1 VLPLLRA
8 RLLLMKDL
16 LLVLPS
22 DLFRLLV
29 TEWLHFI
36 ALVHLDTAY
45 AGNLNF
51 VDRGVVTCPPVKG
64 NVAFGLISAEK
75 SASAVEWLDNK
86 GLYASEIWL
95 TITQGFVDNA
105 LVSTFFEQ
113 RGHATT
119 SVTCSIS
126 KGASSFLDWIVASC
140 TNIREMA
147 IVHADDPLSIEP
159 FMVQTAGSL
168 ACLYFR
174 DVELVSV
181 ETSFGTVLPKLLSLG
196 SECPLA
202 STVDSVA
209 TILAMCP
216 NIVCAATPATNDYNC
231 WWLSC
236 CPRLTVLSLNDSRIL
251 ADKPLSMALEGKQ
264 YLTTLHIDGAEG
276 LNGDFAVALMEN
288 CPRIR
293 HLSLGGCIAEDAW
306 LQLIR
311 HYGAQLQHLSVRW
324 WYTALLTNTIALAIA
339 EHCPNLLGLEME
351 ADRAVTCKALCRLL
365 SACTQLQ
372 ELAISSRVHGTS
384 ILRAIARNCRML
396 RFLNLHCYS
405 ECTPEAL
412 QNIVRACPLL
422 DTVVCSLSP
431 TNIQSANWLKCHSHV
446 KVVTLNRASPF
457 WYDCYGRP
465 PWSFS
470 DDERDEMDE
479 EAQVV
484 ADDEAAAV

>member
-1 VLPLLRA
+1 VLPLLCA

-16 LLVLPS
+16 LQVLPS

-29 TEWLHFI
+29 TDWLHFI

-45 AGNLNF
+45 AGNLDF
-51 VDRGVVTCPPVKG
+51 VNRGVVTCPPVKG
-64 NVAFGLISAEK
+64 KVAFGLISAAK
-75 SASAVEWLDNK
+75 SASAIEWLDSK

-95 TITQGFVDNA
+95 TITQEFIDNA
-105 LVSTFFEQ
+105 LVSSFFEQ
-113 RGHATT
+113 RGHATA

-140 TNIREMA
+140 PNIREMA
-147 IVHADDPLSIEP
+147 IVRADDPLSIEP

-168 ACLYFR
+168 ACLYLR

-181 ETSFGTVLPKLLSLG
+181 ETSFGTILPKLVALG

-202 STVDSVA
+202 STANSVA
-209 TILAMCP
+209 NILAMCP
-216 NIVCAATPATNDYNC
+216 NIVCASTPATDDYNSR
-231 WWLSC
+231 WLSFC
-236 CPRLTVLSLNDSRIL
+236 HRLTVLSLNDTRVLTDKQLSL
-251 ADKPLSMALEGKQ
+251 ALKDKQ
-264 YLTTLHIDGAEG
+264 YLTTLHIDDAEG
-276 LNGDFAVALMEN
+276 LNGDFTVALMEN

-311 HYGAQLQHLSVRW
+311 HYGAQLQHLSARW
-324 WYTALLTNTIALAIA
+324 WYRAFLTNTIALAIA

-351 ADRAVTCKALCRLL
+351 ADRTVTCKALCKLL
-365 SACTQLQ
+365 STCTQLQ
-372 ELAISSRVHGTS
+372 DLAISSRIHGTS
-384 ILRAIARNCRML
+384 VLRAIARNCRML

-412 QNIVRACPLL
+412 RNIARACPLL

-431 TNIQSANWLKCHSHV
+431 TDIQSAIWLKCHSHV

-470 DDERDEMDE
+470 DDERDGMDE
-479 EAQVV
+479 EGQVV
-484 ADDEAAAV
+484 ADDEATLM